1 VERASSQEPAEKP
14 VPLIR
19 RLLSGMYSIDPDGQ
33 GVGDAPNYVH
43 CDIQTGRIGKLNI
56 KITSIISCFT
66 HFYLPGTSE
75 RHQSLMTGIHSS
87 AGRPTAQNR
96 VVYNDCDFYRNLSI
110 HSLSLF
116 MLINQR
122 NVN

>member
-1 VERASSQEPAEKP
+1 MERASSQEPAEKP

-75 RHQSLMTGIHSS
+75 RHQSLMT
-87 AGRPTAQNR
+87 ATNR
-96 VVYNDCDFYRNLSI
+96 RWTWAITSI
-110 HSLSLF
+110 PDVIPGPSITTQQVIKS
-116 MLINQR
+116 R
-122 NVN
+122 R